1 MGAMSIWIKK
11 VTGKKDLRT
20 FIQFYNKLY
29 NTNPNVAFPLE
40 FDERSTLAK
49 GKNPAHDVCE
59 SSYWLAYKND
69 KVVGRIAAII
79 NFSEQ
84 EKSKESIG
92 RFGFFD
98 FVDDFEVSK
107 TLMLTALDWLK
118 NEGAN
123 AVHGPLGFT
132 DLDRQGMLIHGFD
145 REGTMAT
152 NYNHEYYIHHIEKLG
167 FKKSIDWIEYSFEIK
182 KEVPEKI
189 QKISQFA
196 QKRYGVKPLKAKS
209 KRELKK
215 YIPDMFR
222 LINDSYQDIYGY
234 TSLTNKQIEY
244 YGKNYI
250 GFVKKELVSLVL
262 DKEDKLVGIGITM
275 PSFTKALQK
284 ARGRLLPL
292 GWYHMLKSL
301 NKNDTLDMYLVAVD
315 SKYLDKGVAAV
326 MIDEIY
332 RSAINFG
339 IKRVETNIEL
349 EDNHRVQ
356 SMWKYFNA
364 EQHKRRRCYIKN
376 I

>member
-1 MGAMSIWIKK
+1 MWVKK
-11 VTGKKDLRT
+11 VGNKKDLGT
-20 FIQFYNKLY
+20 FIRFYNKLY
-29 NTNPNVAFPLE
+29 SVNPHVAFPLE
-40 FDERSTLAK
+40 FDERSTLTK
-49 GKNPAHDVCE
+49 EKNPAHNICE
-59 SSYWLAYKND
+59 SSYWLAYRNN
-69 KVVGRIAAII
+69 KVVGRIAAIV
-79 NFSEQ
+79 NTTEQ
-84 EKSKESIG
+84 EKSGESIG

-98 FVDDFEVSK
+98 FVDDHEVSE

-118 NEGAN
+118 KKGIET
-123 AVHGPLGFT
+123 VHGPFGFT
-132 DLDRQGMLIHGFD
+132 DLDRQGMLIDGFD

-152 NYNHEYYIHHIEKLG
+152 NYNHEYYIDHIEKLG
-167 FKKSIDWIEYSFEIK
+167 FKKSVDWIEYSFEIEK
-182 KEVPEKI
+182 AVPEKI
-189 QKISQFA
+189 QKISRFT
-196 QKRYGVKPLKAKS
+196 QKRYGVKPLRAKS
-209 KRELKK
+209 KGELKK
-215 YIPDMFR
+215 YIPDMFN
-222 LINDSYQDIYGY
+222 LINDSYKDIYGY
-234 TSLTNKQIEY
+234 TNLTKEQIEY

-250 GFVKKELVSLVL
+250 GFVKKELVSLIL

-284 ARGRLLPL
+284 AKGRLLPF
-292 GWYHMLKSL
+292 GWYHMLKAL

-356 SMWKYFNA
+356 SMWKYFDT